1 MTLLSSSRLSEVVE
15 DARPGFASGV
25 ESPDGVFQIRMNNVT
40 REGGW
45 DYSKKRYVPADS
57 KLVDRFRLKD
67 GDVLFNATN
76 SPELVGKTA
85 LVCEP
90 TEPMVFSNHFLRLR
104 ADSRRLLQSYLARWL
119 QLQFERGIFASMCQR
134 WVNQAAVKR
143 DRLLAMTIPLPSL
156 ADQRRI
162 VRALDVAD
170 GLRTARRDALSRLAL
185 LPEAYFLGMF
195 GDPVTNAQRWPQATV
210 GEIGDVITGNTPSRA
225 VQSNYG
231 DYIGWIKSDNLSG
244 PQAYVTPPAEFLSQ
258 AGAKAARIVGRNA
271 ILVTCI
277 AGSPTS
283 IGNLAITDHEV
294 AFNQQINAV
303 VPRCLDVKFLYTQ
316 LTLCKRLVQMA
327 STGGMK
333 GMVSKSRFMGI
344 TLINPP
350 PKLQHD
356 FAARFDQVEKVRE
369 RGVRNLAHLNALFA
383 SLQDRAFKGEL

>member
-1 MTLLSSSRLSEVVE
+1 MTLPSSSQLSEVIE

-25 ESPDGVFQIRMNNVT
+25 ESLEGVFQIRMNNVT

-45 DYSKKRYVPADS
+45 DYSKKRYVPADG
-57 KLVDRFRLKD
+57 KLVDRFRLED

-104 ADSRRLLQSYLARWL
+104 ADPRRLLQPYLARWL

-156 ADQRRI
+156 TDQRRI
-162 VRALDVAD
+162 ARVLDAAD
-170 GLRTARRDALSRLAL
+170 ALRTARRDALSRLAL
-185 LPEAYFLGMF
+185 LPEAYFLSMF
-195 GDPVTNAQRWPQATV
+195 GDPVTNVQRWPRATI

-225 VQSNYG
+225 IQSNYG
-231 DYIGWIKSDNLSG
+231 DYIGWVKSDNLG
-244 PQAYVTPPAEFLSQ
+244 GQQTYVTLPTEFLSRT
-258 AGAKAARIVGRNA
+258 GAKMARVVGRNA

-303 VPRCLDVKFLYTQ
+303 VPRRVDVKFLYTQ
-316 LTLCKRLVQMA
+316 LKLCKRLVQLA

-333 GMVSKSRFMGI
+333 GMVSKSRLMGI

-350 PKLQHD
+350 LELQRD
-356 FAARFDQVEKVRE
+356 FAARFDQVEKAKEQAGQSRS
-369 RGVRNLAHLNALFA
+369 HLDALFA